1 VRLTEAV
8 ASGAGDVPT
17 LVERLRTAET
27 TRRTLLAAL
36 DQTGQRRRPSWEA
49 VEREMR
55 ATMTDWRA
63 RLRRDVST
71 VRQAFR
77 ELLTTP
83 IQCTPGVEKGYRAI
97 RFSGRLG
104 LAAVFGGVVTNVA
117 FPTGFEPVFWP

>member
-1 VRLTEAV
+1 
-8 ASGAGDVPT
+8 
-17 LVERLRTAET
+17 
-27 TRRTLLAAL
+27 
-36 DQTGQRRRPSWEA
+36 
-49 VEREMR
+49 M
-55 ATMTDWRA
+55 
-63 RLRRDVST
+63 ST

-117 FPTGFEPVFWP
+117 SATGLGRLWTIVREGLIAA